1 MFLYRKYTISGSARI
16 DQRRRE
22 TPHIVSIM
30 ENDDLNITVNLI
42 AYPKPMINWTM
53 RNSETGI
60 ISIANV
66 YNSFSISEHSSTLSI
81 RNISKSD
88 YGVYTMYAFNN
99 IGLRYI
105 KSIEV
110 IPQGKVI

>member
-22 TPHIVSIM
+22 TPDIVSIK

-42 AYPKPMINWTM
+42 AYPKPMITWTM

-60 ISIANV
+60 IPIANV

-88 YGVYTMYAFNN
+88 YGVYTMYALNI
-99 IGLRYI
+99 IGLQYI
-105 KSIEV
+105 KSVEV
-110 IPQGKVI
+110 IPQGKDI